1 MSTKEKTKQDGELS
15 EQQLDKVAGG
25 QEVRKME
32 TIIVTAKRPEKV
44 VKMETIVVTA
54 SRDKPDLAGT
64 RLAQADTKSTVA
76 QGFIERSNVNAV
88 TEMSRMIEINRMY
101 TNMATLLQQ
110 QHDLHK
116 SAIDKLAD
124 VPA

>member
-1 MSTKEKTKQDGELS
+1 MSTKERTKQDGELS

-32 TIIVTAKRPEKV
+32 TIYVTAKRPSPEKV

-64 RLAQADTKSTVA
+64 RLAQADSKSKK
-76 QGFIERSNVNAV
+76 N
-88 TEMSRMIEINRMY
+88 
-101 TNMATLLQQ
+101 
-110 QHDLHK
+110 
-116 SAIDKLAD
+116 
-124 VPA
+124 

>member
-1 MSTKEKTKQDGELS
+1 MATKEKNRQDGELS

-32 TIIVTAKRPEKV
+32 TIVVTAKRLPPEQKV

-64 RLAQADTKSTVA
+64 NLAQADTKTKK
-76 QGFIERSNVNAV
+76 N
-88 TEMSRMIEINRMY
+88 
-101 TNMATLLQQ
+101 
-110 QHDLHK
+110 
-116 SAIDKLAD
+116 
-124 VPA
+124 

>member
-1 MSTKEKTKQDGELS
+1 MSTKEKTQQSGELS

-32 TIIVTAKRPEKV
+32 TIYVTAKRPEKA

-64 RLAQADTKSTVA
+64 KIAQADSKTKK
-76 QGFIERSNVNAV
+76 
-88 TEMSRMIEINRMY
+88 
-101 TNMATLLQQ
+101 
-110 QHDLHK
+110 D
-116 SAIDKLAD
+116 
-124 VPA
+124 

>member
-1 MSTKEKTKQDGELS
+1 MPKIRQMAPGARAIVASQFNPLETRMATKEKTRQDGELS

-32 TIIVTAKRPEKV
+32 TIYVTAKRPAAEKV

-64 RLAQADTKSTVA
+64 KIAQADIKA
-76 QGFIERSNVNAV
+76 KKN
-88 TEMSRMIEINRMY
+88 
-101 TNMATLLQQ
+101 
-110 QHDLHK
+110 
-116 SAIDKLAD
+116 
-124 VPA
+124 